1 MHWLLFS
8 FAVGLAS
15 CSTIALELLLTR
27 IFSVT
32 MYYHFAYMVISIAML
47 GLSVSGVSIY
57 LFPNF
62 FRVRRMPI
70 LASLF
75 MLGFSLLA
83 LWTLRTTLA
92 NPISLVN
99 WRANLGRLGVLY
111 LSAGLTMLSSGLA
124 ISLAIAGARERIG
137 QVYAFDLVG
146 ASLGCILVIPAVSAF
161 GGPGAVVA
169 CGAVAA
175 VSACLFAL
183 SSGDTTSRPVRLG
196 AAGVAAALAVVLLVF
211 AAHESDA
218 KRFGTARNSEKFLG
232 NRKVLFEKWN
242 SFSQIT
248 VAPAGAGDHLWI
260 FIDADAATRLGS
272 ADVAKNRQAE
282 PRRYGEVRV
291 SSLVY
296 ALRHER
302 PALIIGPGGGTDVIA
317 ALYHGVP
324 RVVGVEVNPI
334 IVNDVVRGQ
343 YAAFDGDL
351 YRDPRVEVVVDEG
364 RSYIRRSREA
374 YGSIQATLVDTWAAS
389 SSGAFT
395 LSENNIYT
403 VDAFEEFLGHLAPGG
418 IIAVTRWYD
427 ASKPKEFLRL
437 VAIGR
442 AALER
447 RGVPPSEVAQHVV
460 LAVDRERHGT
470 LLLNRDPYTREEV
483 QRLAD
488 KAAEGQLKLLFAPYP
503 VVATASGASGQVVA
517 EDAVLAGYLRAPDS
531 AQYLGRLSFDAS
543 PTTDDKPFFFY
554 NLRLT
559 DLLSIAKRLTGIEKD
574 NLGIAVLLFLLV
586 LSALLTA
593 LLVLVPLVVFER
605 KVLREDRR
613 RKLRVLGYFLALG
626 MGFILVEI
634 GFMQKFVLFLGH
646 PIYALAVVLASLLA
660 ASGLGSAVSGRGARR
675 YGATGYV
682 RRAVAAL
689 AIVLLVYG
697 LLLGPLF
704 HALLGLP
711 LYLRVPVAVV
721 LVFIPGLLMG
731 ALMPSGVRAANALG
745 TGTVAW
751 GWALNGAA
759 SVMGSV
765 LAVTLSMNFGFNL
778 ALAIGG
784 LIYLGGLVLFPASES
799 AKEGPARATLP

>member
-1 MHWLLFS
+1 
-8 FAVGLAS
+8 
-15 CSTIALELLLTR
+15 
-27 IFSVT
+27 
-32 MYYHFAYMVISIAML
+32 
-47 GLSVSGVSIY
+47 
-57 LFPNF
+57 
-62 FRVRRMPI
+62 
-70 LASLF
+70 
-75 MLGFSLLA
+75 MLGFAILA
-83 LWTLRTTLA
+83 LWTLKTTLA
-92 NPISLVN
+92 NPISLVH
-99 WRANLGRLGVLY
+99 WRANIGRLGMLY
-111 LSAGLTMLSSGLA
+111 LSAGLTMLSSGFA

-137 QVYAFDLVG
+137 QVYAFDLTG
-146 ASLGCILVIPAVSAF
+146 AALGCILIIPAVSAF

-183 SSGDTTSRPVRLG
+183 SSGDTVSRRVRLG
-196 AAGVAAALAVVLLVF
+196 AGTVAAAMAIVLFVF
-211 AAHESDA
+211 AARESDA
-218 KRFGTARNSEKFLG
+218 KQFGAARNSEKFLG
-232 NRKVLFEKWN
+232 DRKVLFEKWN

-248 VAPAGAGDHLWI
+248 VAPAGAADHLWI
-260 FIDADAATRLGS
+260 FIDADAATRLWS
-272 ADVAKNRQAE
+272 AEVARKRQAE

-317 ALYHGVP
+317 ALHHGVP

-334 IVNDVVRGQ
+334 IVNDVVRGR
-343 YAAFDGDL
+343 YAEFDGDL

-427 ASKPKEFLRL
+427 ANKPKEFLRL

-447 RGVPPSEVAQHVV
+447 RGVPSSEVAQHFV
-460 LAVDRERHGT
+460 LAADQERHGA
-470 LLLNRDPYTREEV
+470 LLLNRDPFTQEEV

-488 KAAEGQLKLLFAPYP
+488 KAAEGQLKLLFAPYR
-503 VVATASGASGQVVA
+503 VTATTPAADGSVVA
-517 EDAVLAGYLRAPDS
+517 EDGVLAGYLRAPS
-531 AQYLGRLSFDAS
+531 ASQYLGRLSFDAS

-554 NLRLT
+554 NLRLS

-574 NLGIAVLLFLLV
+574 NLGIAVLLFLLA
-586 LSALLTA
+586 LSATLTA
-593 LLVLVPLVVFER
+593 LLVLVPLLAFER

-660 ASGLGSAVSGRGARR
+660 ASGLGSAVSGMGARR

-682 RRAVAAL
+682 RRAIVVLAL
-689 AIVLLVYG
+689 VLALYG

-711 LYLRVPVAVV
+711 LGVRIPIAVV
-721 LVFIPGLLMG
+721 LVFVPGLLMG

-778 ALAIGG
+778 ALAIGALVYLVG
-784 LIYLGGLVLFPASES
+784 LGLFPAE
-799 AKEGPARATLP
+799 AARPD